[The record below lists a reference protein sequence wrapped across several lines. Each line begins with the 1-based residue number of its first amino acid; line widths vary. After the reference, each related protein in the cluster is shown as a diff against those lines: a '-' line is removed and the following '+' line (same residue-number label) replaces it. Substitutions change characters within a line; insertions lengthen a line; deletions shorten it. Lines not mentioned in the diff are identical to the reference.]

1 MATLA
6 RDAIRNRSMAVNDR
20 FTVTDDQ
27 AWGAFERRDRAWDGR
42 IIGAVKTTG
51 IYCRP
56 SCPARRPTA
65 APPDRSNGRFERRL
79 LERPQPAIA
88 AAWAEGRLAPA

>member
-6 RDAIRNRSMAVNDR
+6 TDAIRNRSVPVNDR

-27 AWGAFERRDRAWDGR
+27 AWAAFERRDRTWDGR
-42 IIGAVKTTG
+42 ILGAVKTTG

-56 SCPARRPTA
+56 SCPARRPKRENVEFF
-65 APPDRSNGRFERRL
+65 PD
-79 LERPQPAIA
+79 
-88 AAWAEGRLAPA
+88 APAARAAGYRA